1 MELGHDVTSMLT
13 APLPHA
19 VPSQRSRRAGDGPR
33 HPRRVRA
40 PGRAWK
46 RGAGEFTG
54 ELGLKSL
61 QIPACRRSRKPLRV
75 VRPVEG
81 SNPSP
86 SASSRD
92 RLLKRF
98 LGYRLIQEPSGRA
111 SGRQQRRDGLL
122 TDWATTAAGT
132 LTDVAEAD
140 ERRATVAGP
149 RSAGRRVSFPMRLA
163 HHWAAIERRRG
174 QRRARKPPVARDRR
188 ALRSR
193 ERNERRATRRVTA
206 SAAAHASGHASSRRP
221 LPLQPRDQR
230 RRCRHAFCRE
240 RAFRVRWQSCRA
252 ASRWRRAR
260 PRGSRSS
267 VPSDRLQR
275 HRPQAPPRP
284 RLVSPPYANARSAYT
299 TPAGDVGVPLVER
312 NRGHREAVHS
322 RRGTQ
327 DVNAGSFARSG
338 HLVSTV

>member
-1 MELGHDVTSMLT
+1 
-13 APLPHA
+13 
-19 VPSQRSRRAGDGPR
+19 
-33 HPRRVRA
+33 
-40 PGRAWK
+40 
-46 RGAGEFTG
+46 
-54 ELGLKSL
+54 
-61 QIPACRRSRKPLRV
+61 
-75 VRPVEG
+75 
-81 SNPSP
+81 
-86 SASSRD
+86 
-92 RLLKRF
+92 
-98 LGYRLIQEPSGRA
+98 
-111 SGRQQRRDGLL
+111 
-122 TDWATTAAGT
+122 
-132 LTDVAEAD
+132 
-140 ERRATVAGP
+140 
-149 RSAGRRVSFPMRLA
+149 MRLA

-267 VPSDRLQR
+267 VSSDRLQR
-275 HRPQAPPRP
+275 HRPQAPLRP
-284 RLVSPPYANARSAYT
+284 RLFSPPYANARSAYT

-312 NRGHREAVHS
+312 NRGQRERCIPSVARRTSTPGRSPAPATWS
-322 RRGTQ
+322 RRCDRAVLISRWLAGLDLHWRGYQ
-327 DVNAGSFARSG
+327 DGRPHHRRAR
-338 HLVSTV
+338 